1 MWWVCEKGHEW
12 RASINSRNNGRSCPF
27 CSGRFAVSG
36 ETDLATTH
44 PNLAKEW
51 NYDKNKNLLPSMFS
65 SGSSKKVW
73 WICEKGHEWQA
84 TIANRKNGNNCP
96 YCRGK
101 KILQGYNDLK
111 TWCINN
117 DRYDLINEFDYE
129 KNNFKI
135 TDITYGSG
143 KKVWWICKKGHSYQ
157 TYLTHRTK
165 MNTSCPY
172 CSNQK
177 ILTGYNDLET
187 LFPLISKEWDFQK
200 NTKTPNEIGAK
211 TQKKYW
217 WICENGHKWK
227 MSVYDRTINNRK
239 CPICKENDE
248 R

>member
-1 MWWVCEKGHEW
+1 
-12 RASINSRNNGRSCPF
+12 
-27 CSGRFAVSG
+27 
-36 ETDLATTH
+36 
-44 PNLAKEW
+44 
-51 NYDKNKNLLPSMFS
+51 MFS

-248 R
+248 H